1 MKDSRLCFIS
11 RNYYNLTTAGNK
23 AKADNEDTLTE
34 MGAVNLGL
42 HRTVINSKI
51 VAFFLDL
58 FGIIRTCFLL
68 KKGDILFL
76 QYPVKKYFTFLC
88 KVARWKGAKTVSLI
102 HDIGSIRTHR
112 LSPQQEINRLSNSD
126 YIIASNERMVEW
138 LKSHGMRKP
147 MGSLGI
153 FDYRA
158 PFFNQTSP
166 TNPVKDEA
174 EPNIK
179 IVYAGAL
186 HVKKNPFLIQLSQKL
201 TTWNL
206 IIYGNKKGL
215 SGWEENPHVIHKG
228 FALSDEF
235 IRSVEADFGLVWD
248 GDSLET
254 CSGVFGEYLRWNSP
268 HKVSFYL
275 RAGLPVIIWKEA
287 AVTPILEK
295 EGVCIA
301 ITTLQE
307 LEEKLKELTSD
318 DIAKLKQ
325 NAKRLA
331 ERLNQGYFLRQ
342 ALDIYL
348 STNQQR

>member
-1 MKDSRLCFIS
+1 MKYTRLCYIS
-11 RNYYNLTTAGNK
+11 RDYYNLTSAGNK
-23 AKADNEDTLTE
+23 AKVDTEDTLTE
-34 MGAVNLGL
+34 IGAINLGL
-42 HRTVINSKI
+42 HRTVMNNK
-51 VAFFLDL
+51 VFAFFLNL
-58 FGIIRTCFLL
+58 ISILRACILI
-68 KKGDILFL
+68 KKGDLLFL
-76 QYPVKKYFTFLC
+76 QYPIKKYFTFIC
-88 KVARWKGAKTVSLI
+88 TIARIKGAKTISLV

-112 LSPQQEINRLSNSD
+112 LTPQQEVKRLSHSD
-126 YIIASNERMVEW
+126 YILATNSKMKEW
-138 LKSHGMRKP
+138 LLNHHMQKP
-147 MGSLGI
+147 IEGLGLW
-153 FDYRA
+153 DYRA
-158 PFFNQTSP
+158 PYFNQHGATSTIHP
-166 TNPVKDEA
+166 IRIA
-174 EPNIK
+174 
-179 IVYAGAL
+179 YAGAI
-186 HVKKNPFLIQLSQKL
+186 HVRKNPFLTQLSKVL
-201 TTWNL
+201 KHWNL
-206 IIYGNKKGL
+206 IIYGNKQGL
-215 SGWEENPHVIHKG
+215 SGWVENSHITYKG
-228 FALSDEF
+228 FTPSEEF
-235 IRSVEADFGLVWD
+235 IRTVDADFGLVWD
-248 GDSLET
+248 GDSLDT
-254 CSGVFGEYLRWNSP
+254 CSGVFGDYLRWNTP

>member
-1 MKDSRLCFIS
+1 MKKMKEHRLCFIS

-51 VAFFLDL
+51 IAFFLDL

-68 KKGDILFL
+68 KKGDVLFL
-76 QYPVKKYFTFLC
+76 QYPVKKYFSFLC
-88 KVARWKGAKTVSLI
+88 RIARWKEAKTISII

-112 LSPQQEINRLSNSD
+112 LTPQQEVNRLSNSD
-126 YIIASNERMVEW
+126 YIIASNERMLEW
-138 LKSHGMRKP
+138 LKGHGMRKP
-147 MGSLGI
+147 MGALGI

-166 TNPVKDEA
+166 TNPVKDKA

-186 HVKKNPFLIQLSQKL
+186 HIKKNPFLIQLSQKL
-201 TTWNL
+201 TEWNL
-206 IIYGNKKGL
+206 IIYGNKDGL
-215 SGWEENPHVIHKG
+215 SGWEENPHIIHKG
-228 FALSDEF
+228 FAPSDEF

-268 HKVSFYL
+268 HKVSFYI

-287 AVTPILEK
+287 AVTSILEK
-295 EGVCIA
+295 EEVCIA
-301 ITTLQE
+301 IGTLQE
-307 LEEKLKELTSD
+307 LEAKLKELTSD
-318 DIAKLKQ
+318 DIANLKR

-342 ALDIYL
+342 ALETII
-348 STNQQR
+348 